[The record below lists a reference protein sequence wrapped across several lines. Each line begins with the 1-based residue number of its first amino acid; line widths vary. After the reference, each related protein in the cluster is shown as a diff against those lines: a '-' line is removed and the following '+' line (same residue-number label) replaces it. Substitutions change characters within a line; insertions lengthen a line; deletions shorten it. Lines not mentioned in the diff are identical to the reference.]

1 MNPPKP
7 TNSYRLSSLL
17 RLQKDP
23 KLALHL
29 FENPN
34 PQIPQ
39 QQFRYSLLSYDLI
52 ITKLGRA
59 KLFDEM
65 EKILLQLKSETRF
78 VPKEAL
84 FCNIIKYYGRARLPN
99 NALQVFDKMP
109 SFRCQ
114 RTIKSF
120 NSLLNVFIMCK
131 EFRRMRELFAYLERH
146 LKSDACTYNIL
157 IRGLCS
163 DRRVDDAWKVFN
175 EMRRRDL
182 FPNVVTFGTLI
193 YGLCL
198 DLKLEEAF
206 KLKNYMAKVHGVC
219 PNAYVYASLLKGV
232 CGLGELS
239 LAFRLKEEMV
249 RDGIKLDSAIYSTLI
264 SGLFKVGR
272 KEEVHGILE
281 EMNLS
286 GCKPDTVTYNVIIN
300 GFCKDKDFK
309 AAYKI
314 LVEMMEKGCKPEVIS
329 YNVILGELCK
339 DGNWS
344 EAKDLFEDMPRRGC
358 APDVV
363 SYRIL
368 FDGLCDGMQ
377 FNEAAFIL
385 DEMIFKGFTL
395 RSPII
400 CKYVNRLCEEGNE
413 NLLCS
418 VLNSL
423 VKANVIDT
431 DLWKMAIAMV
441 FKDNKLSN
449 HSEVIDSLMIS

>member
-1 MNPPKP
+1 MNPLKP
-7 TNSYRLSSLL
+7 INSFRLTSLL

-29 FENPN
+29 FQNPN

-39 QQFRYSLLSYDLI
+39 KRFRYSLLAYDLI

-59 KLFDEM
+59 KMLDEM
-65 EKILLQLKSETRF
+65 EKILIQLKGETSF

-84 FCNIIKYYGRARLPN
+84 FCNIITYYGRARLPN
-99 NALQVFDKMP
+99 NALQTFDKMP

-131 EFRRMRELFAYLERH
+131 EFGRMRELFADIERN
-146 LKSDACTYNIL
+146 LKPDACTYNIL
-157 IRGLCS
+157 IRGLCA
-163 DRRVDDAWKVFN
+163 DRRLDDAWKVFD
-175 EMRRRDL
+175 EMRKRDL
-182 FPNVVTFGTLI
+182 FPNVVTFGILI

-198 DLKLEEAF
+198 DLKLKEALD
-206 KLKNYMAKVHGVC
+206 LKNHMARVHGVC
-219 PNAYVYASLLKGV
+219 PNTHVYASLLKGF
-232 CGLGELS
+232 CGAGELS
-239 LAFRLKEEMV
+239 SAFGLKEEMV
-249 RDGIKLDSAIYSTLI
+249 RNGVELDSAIYSTLI
-264 SGLFKVGR
+264 SGLFKSGR
-272 KEEVHGILE
+272 KEEVPGILE

-286 GCKPDTVTYNVIIN
+286 GCKPDTVTYNVMIN

-309 AAYKI
+309 AAHKI
-314 LVEMMEKGCKPEVIS
+314 LVEMTEKGCKPDVIS
-329 YNVILGELCK
+329 YNMILGELCK

-358 APDVV
+358 APDIV

-385 DEMIFKGFTL
+385 DEMIFKGFTP
-395 RSPII
+395 RSSSI
-400 CKYVNRLCEEGNE
+400 CKFVNSLCQEGNE
-413 NLLCS
+413 GLLWS

-423 VKANVIDT
+423 IKANVIDT
-431 DLWKMAIAMV
+431 DLWNMAIAMV
-441 FKDNKLSN
+441 FKDNKLSS
-449 HSEVIDSLMIS
+449 HSKVIDTLMTS